1 MNKDKLE
8 KQLTEIDVEILSDLK
23 EELAEEMSKPADERD
38 EKLISE
44 LEEMISQTEEKIIG
58 ASKKRSLESVMKMLD
73 EHKKPKH
80 IKLYKRLSVAAAAL
94 VVALGVNAV
103 SMKTLG
109 QNMFSTAYQIVNGGI
124 SISVKQSGKNNG
136 ITGSESDPYGMKAK
150 CAEYGFFPKTPSYIP
165 DGFVLN
171 DIYENSDDVFDTVYF
186 YFKKNDIK
194 LNFFYT
200 NYKTNDEIQPIGI
213 PTDTYNITEEKI
225 NGRTTY
231 ILMEDDQFTSIF
243 IDNRIEHGIFAEG
256 LDYDECYKVLES
268 LS

>member
-38 EKLISE
+38 EKSISE

-80 IKLYKRLSVAAAAL
+80 IKLYKRLSVAAASL
-94 VVALGVNAV
+94 VVLLGVNAA
-103 SMKTLG
+103 SIKTFG
-109 QNMFSTAYQIVNGGI
+109 QNMFSAAYKLAKGGI
-124 SISVKQSGKNNG
+124 YISAEQSGKNNG

-165 DGFVLN
+165 DGFVLDN
-171 DIYENSDDVFDTVYF
+171 VDVATNESFDSIIFLYL
-186 YFKKNDIK
+186 KGNIK

-225 NGRTTY
+225 NGLTTY

-243 IDNRIEHGIFAEG
+243 IDNRIEHGIFAED